1 MARVTRLAARV
12 ALAPSLWAA
21 GLTRCGRLRRR
32 QTPSTPGETEV
43 GATTQRCEGCNG
55 PMNAVQPGRA
65 WCPRLTPGLLGS
77 TGTNRATAGDLHRR
91 EVMRPPRGRRGSYES
106 HRVLWRLRPRRAAPP
121 RHERASLLLPL
132 PDERG
137 ACQAC

>member
-12 ALAPSLWAA
+12 ALAPSLRAA

-55 PMNAVQPGRA
+55 PMNAVQLGRA

-77 TGTNRATAGDLHRR
+77 QGTNRATAGDFHRR
-91 EVMRPPRGRRGSYES
+91 ESHEATPGPEGSFES
-106 HRVLWRLRPRRAAPP
+106 HRVLWRLRPGRAAPP
-121 RHERASLLLPL
+121 APR
-132 PDERG
+132 
-137 ACQAC
+137 